1 MLENFDSRSILD
13 ESPKADFALLN
24 EWLDTCKYKN
34 SVAEER
40 KIRKQDTTQHWRI
53 KEEFAGKKGIWAK
66 KMAPALGFEPRTK
79 WLTATYSTAEL
90 CRNNK
95 MAEREGFE
103 PSERF
108 PPRRFSKPVLSAT
121 QPSLRLADAIRYH
134 PKLDFSSHFFDF
146 IAKKSLFF
154 SFFCNSWRSIT
165 KYR

>member
-1 MLENFDSRSILD
+1 MKPIN
-13 ESPKADFALLN
+13 KAAVDKQGSSGVWWRWPGFISLRRGN
-24 EWLDTCKYKN
+24 EEKAAPFEWRAAAAAW
-34 SVAEER
+34 SEA
-40 KIRKQDTTQHWRI
+40 IRLRYFLPFQ
-53 KEEFAGKKGIWAK
+53 GK

-121 QPSLRLADAIRYH
+121 QPSLRLADVIRYH
-134 PKLDFSSHFFDF
+134 PIWIFQAVFALYCKKFHFFYWNF
-146 IAKKSLFF
+146 
-154 SFFCNSWRSIT
+154 
-165 KYR
+165 